1 MTPGH
6 VHNEAKNTSRS
17 FLLWLL
23 VMTVLAGGFRL
34 YHLGSASLWVDELNT
49 VRVCADFGGTNMSKL
64 LGYVPTAV
72 GLWLCGANPF
82 EIPVGAPELWRSM
95 GVDEWSMR
103 IASALIGIVSVP
115 LLGLASRRLLGA
127 RVAGIMALL
136 LAIAPWHIY
145 WSQASR
151 FYTQQFLFYNLS
163 LLWYFSATEQTSR
176 RRMVGAMVFMVL
188 AFLSQPPAL
197 VICFVFALD
206 WLAGLLRRRPVRLA
220 PFGWIC
226 AVVAL
231 AVCAGVL
238 ALDVERKPED
248 WTQFVGDTHQVP
260 WTMILGSAYMIGPA
274 VILFALLPA
283 WRRVVEGNRLS
294 IYLLLAGVVPPLAFA
309 IMSSQSYVG
318 LRYAFVSLYAWLA
331 LAAIGIDQI
340 HQVLR
345 ERLGR
350 AVAAA
355 PLAVLL
361 ASMLLMAYGYY
372 TTGAGFHTRWRD
384 AFDYVARHREPTDRV
399 ACARTLVGRYY
410 LEDASV
416 EKMPKTSDQLT
427 ASNHPT
433 WIVMEA
439 EDAIRERVR
448 PWLNDVAELKAVFD
462 VRVVAPYSSVRV
474 YRYAPAG
481 RSPTGP

>member
-1 MTPGH
+1 MVDAVSSKETGAIPRG
-6 VHNEAKNTSRS
+6 

-23 VMTVLAGGFRL
+23 VVTILAGALRL
-34 YHLGSASLWVDELNT
+34 YHLQAASLWVDELNT
-49 VRVCADFGGTNMSKL
+49 VRVCADLPGMHKSKVF
-64 LGYVPTAV
+64 GYVPTAI
-72 GLWLCGANPF
+72 GLWACGTDPF
-82 EIPVGAPELWRSM
+82 EIPVGAHELWRSI
-95 GVDEWSMR
+95 GINEWSMR
-103 IASALIGIVSVP
+103 IASALIGILSIP
-115 LLGLASRRLLGA
+115 LLGLATRRLLGA
-127 RVAGIMALL
+127 RVAGILVLL
-136 LAIAPWHIY
+136 LAVAPWHIY

-176 RRMVGAMVFMVL
+176 RRMIGAMVFMVL

-206 WLAGLLRRRPVRLA
+206 WLAGLPRRKPVRLA

-238 ALDVERKPED
+238 ALDVQRQPGD
-248 WTQFVGDTHQVP
+248 WTQFAGDTHQAP

-283 WRRVVEGNRLS
+283 WRRMVEGNRLS
-294 IYLLLAGVVPPLAFA
+294 IYLLLAAVVPPLAFA

-318 LRYAFVSLYAWLA
+318 LRYAFVSLFAWLA
-331 LAAIGIDQI
+331 LAAIGIERI
-340 HQVLR
+340 YQVLR

-350 AVAAA
+350 AVAFA
-355 PLAVLL
+355 PLGVLL

-372 TTGAGFHTRWRD
+372 TSGVGFHTRWRD
-384 AFDYVARHREPTDRV
+384 AFDYVARHREPADRV
-399 ACARTLVGRYY
+399 TCANLMIGRYY

-416 EKMPKTSDQLT
+416 EKTPKTPEQLS
-427 ASNHPT
+427 ASNRPT
-433 WIVMEA
+433 WIVVEA
-439 EDAIRERVR
+439 EDAIRDRGQQ
-448 PWLNDVAELKAVFD
+448 WLNDVAVLKAVFD
-462 VRVVAPYSSVRV
+462 VRVIAPYSSVKV
-474 YRYAPAG
+474 YRYAPNDH
-481 RSPTGP
+481 